1 MLLILAFQSHIG
13 QKCFAKVK
21 ERIVGIV
28 NMEIKTLN
36 SYLQNKLVKLLVLLV
51 NSLGRSLGLMMLTM
65 I

>member
-1 MLLILAFQSHIG
+1 MVAFQSHIG
-13 QKCFAKVK
+13 LKYFAKVVDL
-21 ERIVGIV
+21 IAGIV